1 MTAKKHFYL
10 LLQSITVWAG
20 FWQFGLPDYY
30 QQYTTLAMAVGCTV
44 LSVIVSLAALR
55 ILLLCRPENRMT
67 RAFWYSF
74 YYTFVLA
81 ILDTAYCGIYL
92 GFGERFFAQ
101 YWYLT
106 VFYFTPW
113 LTFLPTAYLLRG
125 KVVA

>member
-1 MTAKKHFYL
+1 MTVKKHFYL
-10 LLQSITVWAG
+10 LLQSIAVWAG
-20 FWQFGLPDYY
+20 FWLFGLPDYY
-30 QQYTTLAMAVGCTV
+30 QQYSTLAMAVGCTV

-55 ILLLCRPENRMT
+55 ILLLGHPANRMT

-74 YYTFVLA
+74 YYTVVLA

-92 GFGERFFAQ
+92 GLGAKYLAQ

-106 VFYFTPW
+106 VFYITPW

>member
-10 LLQSITVWAG
+10 LLQSTTIWAG
-20 FWQFGLPDYY
+20 FWLFGLPDYY
-30 QQYTTLAMAVGCTV
+30 QQYSTLAMGVGCTV
-44 LSVIVSLAALR
+44 LSVIISLAALR
-55 ILLLCRPENRMT
+55 ILLLSRAENRMA

-74 YYTFVLA
+74 YYTVVLA

-92 GFGERFFAQ
+92 DLGAKYLAQ

-106 VFYFTPW
+106 VFYITPW